1 MYETYTEEQI
11 AQMVKDQ
18 MKIFKNDYP
27 FWDVVKHNHKIRIP
41 YGTANDWELPTVEIE
56 VRVKGKK
63 GSHREGEDKTMG
75 ISISL

>member
-11 AQMVKDQ
+11 AKKVKDH
-18 MKIFKNDYP
+18 MKIFKNEYQ
-27 FWDVVKHNHKIRIP
+27 FWEVINHNYKIRIP
-41 YGTANDWELPTVEIE
+41 YGIEKDWELPTVEIE

-63 GSHREGEDKTMG
+63 GSHHEGEDKTMG